1 LQNDFYDYINVHK
14 LIRRAA
20 TMGTTN
26 ERAGFMRTAEFS
38 LPAPGPVPLMP
49 REPEREGEGDAD
61 REGDGDGEEDRDGE
75 GEGDGEREGE
85 PEGEGDGEGDGDAF
99 THNTYHCRNEQVE
112 DPRKHKMNPRDLYIH
127 T

>member
-1 LQNDFYDYINVHK
+1 MQNDFYDYINVHK

-75 GEGDGEREGE
+75 GEGDG
-85 PEGEGDGEGDGDAF
+85 DAF